1 MLRDLQER
9 LSCDTPTC
17 PLVIDLHATFAKRFL
32 GNTST
37 LSVVGLFQGE
47 HAHSSIFW
55 YCILFTKPC
64 RIHTVLLMR
73 PRGGRTS
80 PLHAAPAGP
89 EGASVVVRDLFVHS
103 VALAALTVIMSKYCR
118 LHRPSACYYYQTA
131 CRELHIR

>member
-64 RIHTVLLMR
+64 RIHTALLMR